1 MSATLSALAG
11 SVQHLRDIAEPLD
24 SAQLRSRGYPS
35 EWAIADVLSHVGSG
49 AVIMQRR
56 LDDSLAGRATDDAF
70 APSVWD
76 DWNAKSPEAKAKD
89 ALAADRA
96 LLDRIE
102 SLSDEERDRLQFSM
116 GPITVGFEGFVGMRL
131 NEHTLH
137 TWDVEVALDPDA
149 TLDDDATQLV
159 VDGLEM
165 IARYTG
171 KPSGVVH
178 DVTVRTSDPTRHFT
192 VSLGTDSVSFTPGGS
207 TGTPDL
213 ELPAEALIRL
223 VYGRLDPDHTPTGP
237 DPELLEELRGVF
249 PGV

>member
-11 SVQHLRDIAEPLD
+11 SVRHLRDIAEPLD

-35 EWAIADVLSHVGSG
+35 EWTISDVLSHVGSG

-76 DWNAKSPEAKAKD
+76 EWNAKSPEAKAKD

-116 GPITVGFEGFVGMRL
+116 GPITVDFEGFVGMRL

-137 TWDVEVALDPDA
+137 TWDVEVALDPHA

-159 VDGLEM
+159 VDSLEM

-171 KPSGVVH
+171 KPNGVVH

-192 VSLGTDSVSFTPGGS
+192 VSLGTDSVSFTPVGS

-213 ELPAEALIRL
+213 EVPAEALIRL
-223 VYGRLDPDHTPTGP
+223 VYGRLDPDHTPAGP
-237 DPELLEELRGVF
+237 DPALLEELRGVF